1 MALMK
6 YYLMKEFP
14 CIKELHNPFFIAC
27 LIIVIIFSGCKPQNA
42 GNKTLVIF
50 HIDHAAGRYVYIETL
65 PYANEEKKILDSAKI
80 NGGKAIV
87 ELALTGIEERPLNLR
102 VSNSE
107 VKILF
112 VNDSPEII
120 IKGNILKPDEY
131 SIEQSPGMM
140 AYNNF
145 FKEQKIKQ
153 AAWIPVIDEIRTMKE
168 KGIKGNRYDSLID
181 AYNKFTD
188 TFFIRN
194 KNFADTISSPGVFLY
209 VHNYADFGRDYIGLK
224 EYMNRALNRFPNH
237 SRIQQLHKETLEYL
251 KIFEEEFNPGDILP
265 FIQLPD
271 STGIMYNTLS
281 TSRKFVFIDFWATW
295 CGTCLQYD
303 KVKQEAKNKFPSEKF
318 EIISIALDPEKK
330 FWKAHIHVNKF
341 KWIQLLDEKVWVGET
356 RRVFKIDSIP
366 FNFLIGPDRKILR
379 KAIPP
384 DSVIVVLSSF
394 IK

>member
-14 CIKELHNPFFIAC
+14 FIQKLYNSFFIAY
-27 LIIVIIFSGCKPQNA
+27 LITIIFSGCKSENA

-65 PYANEEKKILDSAKI
+65 PYPKEKKKILDSAKI
-80 NGGKAIV
+80 NGGNAIV
-87 ELALTGIEERPLNLR
+87 ELTVTGIEERPLNLR
-102 VSNSE
+102 VSDSE
-107 VKILF
+107 VKIVF
-112 VNDSPEII
+112 VNDAPEII

-131 SIEQSPGMM
+131 SIEQSPGMT
-140 AYNNF
+140 AYIDF
-145 FKEQKIKQ
+145 FTEQKIKQ
-153 AAWIPVIDEIRTMKE
+153 APWIPVVDEIKTMKE
-168 KGIKGNRYDSLID
+168 KGIKGKRYDSLID
-181 AYNKFTD
+181 AYNKFRD
-188 TFFIRN
+188 TFFTRN

-209 VHNYADFGRDYIGLK
+209 VYNYADFGTDYVGLK
-224 EYMNRALNRFPNH
+224 EYMNRALSRFPNH
-237 SRIQQLHKETLEYL
+237 SRIQQLHKETLEHL
-251 KIFEEEFNPGDILP
+251 TIFEEEFNPGNILP
-265 FIQLPD
+265 LIQLPD
-271 STGIMYNTLS
+271 TSGIIYNTLS

-303 KVKQEAKNKFPSEKF
+303 KIKKEAKANFPSEKF

-330 FWKAHIHVNKF
+330 FWKAHIRANKLN
-341 KWIQLLDEKVWVGET
+341 WIQLLDEKVWEGET

-366 FNFLIGPDRKILR
+366 FNFLIGPDRKILS

-384 DSVIVVLSSF
+384 DSVIFVLSSF